1 MKQVLKYAGY
11 ILILFLTGY
20 FLWKFNYLIFWMIV
34 AAVLSF
40 MGQPLVRFFDSIRI
54 RSFRMPHALSAL
66 LSLFVIVI
74 VFLGLIAVFVPLIIS
89 QAETISRINV
99 NELAVNLQGPLEWI
113 DRKMH
118 ELGAISDG
126 QTLQDFLVL
135 RAKSLVNLGTIGTL
149 AGNLVSVAGSIF
161 IGLFSILFIAFFF
174 LKDEHMFEN
183 MLMLFIPEQHHQATK
198 KVIRDSK
205 QLLVRYYIGVMLE
218 LLGVMTLITLGLLI
232 FGVKNALLIGFF
244 GGLMNII
251 PYLGPVIGSV
261 IGIILGITSTLAAG
275 LYSEILPNVLKLA
288 GVFLAVNFIDN
299 NILVP
304 VIYSKSVKSHP
315 LEIFLVIIIGGGL
328 AGLLG
333 MLLAVPVYTLLRVIA
348 REFFQQFRVIKKLT
362 ENIESDGTVSQACP
376 EDELPGN
383 DSGNAG

>member
-11 ILILFLTGY
+11 ILILFLLGY

-40 MGQPLVRFFDSIRI
+40 MGHPLVRFFDSLRI
-54 RSFRMPHALSAL
+54 RRFRMPHALSAL
-66 LSLFVIVI
+66 LSLLVIVI

-113 DRKMH
+113 NRKMH
-118 ELGAISDG
+118 ELGAIADG

-149 AGNLVSVAGSIF
+149 AGNLVSAAGSIF

-261 IGIILGITSTLAAG
+261 IGITLGITSTLAAG
-275 LYSEILPNVLKLA
+275 LYSEILPTVLKLA
-288 GVFLAVNFIDN
+288 GVFLTVNFIDN

-328 AGLLG
+328 AGLPG

-362 ENIESDGTVSQACP
+362 ENIGSEVTDPRSGP
-376 EDELPGN
+376 EEELPEE
-383 DSGNAG
+383 